1 MTNTDLTGTDSKKF
15 WESKTFWT
23 NVLGIGAMIA
33 QAVNGSF
40 VLPPEWQT
48 AALGVI
54 NIVLR
59 LVTHSEIV
67 W

>member
-1 MTNTDLTGTDSKKF
+1 MEDSKKF
-15 WESKTFWT
+15 WESKTFWA

-33 QAVNGSF
+33 QSANGSF
-40 VLPPEWQT
+40 VLPPEWQA

-54 NIVLR
+54 NIFLR
-59 LVTHSEIV
+59 LITRTEIV